1 MGPICRNKTT
11 KEAVVQL
18 PGSILIT
25 GASSGIGDALARLY
39 ARSGVTLF
47 LSGRNAERLAS
58 LAELC
63 KSRGATVHSKIVDV
77 TDSTAMALWI
87 GECDAQAALD
97 LVIANAGV
105 SGGGQGIS
113 HGLDATRPIL
123 ATNVDGVVNTV
134 LPALERMQQRGHGQI
149 AIMSSLA
156 AFRGLPGCPA
166 YCASK
171 AAVKA
176 WGEGLRVRYASDG
189 VRISVIC
196 PGFVETRMTADNPF
210 PMPLLMRGDRAATII
225 QKGLTRNRGRIAFPF
240 GTYAASWLLDILP
253 TNLTDWMVRNLP
265 AKE

>member
-1 MGPICRNKTT
+1 MQIPN
-11 KEAVVQL
+11 
-18 PGSILIT
+18 SILIT

-39 ARSGVTLF
+39 ARSGITLF

-58 LAELC
+58 LSDICE
-63 KSRGATVHSKIVDV
+63 SHGATVNSKVIDV
-77 TDSTAMALWI
+77 TDSRAMALWI
-87 GECDAQAALD
+87 GECDTHRALD

-105 SGGGQGIS
+105 SGGGQGIG
-113 HGLDATRPIL
+113 HGLDATRQIL

-134 LPALERMQQRGHGQI
+134 LPTLERMLERGHGQI

-156 AFRGLPGCPA
+156 AFRGLPTAPA

-171 AAVKA
+171 AAVKS
-176 WGEGLRVRYASDG
+176 WGEGLRVRHAKDG

-196 PGFVETRMTADNPF
+196 PGFVESRMTADNPF
-210 PMPLLMRGDRAATII
+210 PMPLLMQGDRAATII
-225 QKGLTRNRGRIAFPF
+225 QKGLARNRGRIAFPF

>member
-1 MGPICRNKTT
+1 VGSICRNKTT
-11 KEAVVQL
+11 KEAVLQL

-39 ARSGVTLF
+39 AKSGITLF
-47 LSGRNAERLAS
+47 LSGRNAERLTS
-58 LAELC
+58 LSDIC
-63 KSRGATVHSKIVDV
+63 RNQGATVNSTVIDV
-77 TDSTAMALWI
+77 TDATAMAQWI
-87 GECDAQAALD
+87 VECDATKSLD

-105 SGGGQGIS
+105 SGGGPGIG

-123 ATNVDGVVNTV
+123 EINVDGVVNTV
-134 LPALERMQQRGHGQI
+134 LPTLERMRQRGQGQI

-156 AFRGLPGCPA
+156 AFRGLPASPA

-176 WGEGLRVRYASDG
+176 WGEGLRVRYAGDG

-196 PGFVETRMTADNPF
+196 PGFVESRMTADNPF
-210 PMPLLMRGDRAATII
+210 PMPQLMHGDRAAVII
-225 QKGLTRNRGRIAFPF
+225 QRGLARNKGRIAFPF
-240 GTYAASWLLDILP
+240 GMYAVSWLLGVLP
-253 TNLTDWMVRNLP
+253 TNLTDRMMRNLP

>member
-1 MGPICRNKTT
+1 MRC
-11 KEAVVQL
+11 
-18 PGSILIT
+18 
-25 GASSGIGDALARLY
+25 ASSIG
-39 ARSGVTLF
+39 
-47 LSGRNAERLAS
+47 
-58 LAELC
+58 
-63 KSRGATVHSKIVDV
+63 
-77 TDSTAMALWI
+77 
-87 GECDAQAALD
+87 

-113 HGLDATRPIL
+113 YGLDATRPIL

-156 AFRGLPGCPA
+156 AFRGLPGSPA

>member
-1 MGPICRNKTT
+1 M
-11 KEAVVQL
+11 QL

-39 ARSGVTLF
+39 ARRGVTLF

-58 LAELC
+58 LSDIC
-63 KSRGATVHSKIVDV
+63 KSQGAMVNSKIIDV
-77 TDSTAMALWI
+77 TESKAMAHWI
-87 GECDAQAALD
+87 GECDAHTALD

-105 SGGGQGIS
+105 SGGGPEIGQ
-113 HGLDATRPIL
+113 GLDATRPIF

-134 LPALERMQQRGHGQI
+134 LPALERMQERRHGQI

-156 AFRGLPGCPA
+156 AFRGLPVSPA

-176 WGEGLRVRYASDG
+176 WGEGLRVRYARDG

-196 PGFVETRMTADNPF
+196 PGFVESRMTADNPF
-210 PMPLLMRGDRAATII
+210 PMPLLMHGDRAAVII
-225 QKGLTRNRGRIAFPF
+225 QRGLARNRGRIAFPF
-240 GTYAASWLLDILP
+240 GTYAVSWLLDLLP
-253 TNLTDWMVRNLP
+253 INLSDRLVRNLP
-265 AKE
+265 EKE

>member
-1 MGPICRNKTT
+1 M
-11 KEAVVQL
+11 QL
-18 PGSILIT
+18 PNSILIT

-39 ARSGVTLF
+39 AESGTTLF

-58 LAELC
+58 LADIC
-63 KSRGATVHSKIVDV
+63 KTLGATVNSKVIDV
-77 TDSTAMALWI
+77 TDSMAMALWI
-87 GECDAQAALD
+87 DECDAHRTLD

-105 SGGGQGIS
+105 AGGGPGIG

-134 LPALERMQQRGHGQI
+134 LPALERMRERGHGQI

-156 AFRGLPGCPA
+156 AFRGLPVSPA

-176 WGEGLRVRYASDG
+176 WGEGLRVRYASEG

-196 PGFVETRMTADNPF
+196 PGFVESRMTANNPV
-210 PMPLLMRGDRAATII
+210 PMPLLMHGDRAAVII
-225 QKGLTRNRGRIAFPF
+225 QRGLARNRGRIAFPF
-240 GTYAASWLLDILP
+240 GTYAASWLLELLP
-253 TNLTDWMVRNLP
+253 TNLTDWMVRDLP